1 MALRDHPPI
10 WEVRVGES
18 GTAYM
23 GICASDADEIFRSCV
38 GNSADRVGLGA
49 DKTVVLYRDGHS
61 VAEYLPPVP
70 VDRWLEEQP
79 TAAEATTRLLDEIER
94 RPSVP
99 LHLKI
104 LAEYIRSTR

>member
-1 MALRDHPPI
+1 
-10 WEVRVGES
+10 
-18 GTAYM
+18 
-23 GICASDADEIFRSCV
+23 
-38 GNSADRVGLGA
+38 
-49 DKTVVLYRDGHS
+49 
-61 VAEYLPPVP
+61 